1 MGLVSSSVPKKLKSD
16 RVSVQFRL
24 QRKPGSCARSVLA
37 AEQDFKEEK
46 ADCRK
51 QWSAMDSW
59 LSFIPSSTVH
69 SILLSGT
76 GVATVVYLGNCRYTL
91 DGLRRLRRLH

>member
-59 LSFIPSSTVH
+59 LSFIRSTVH

-76 GVATVVYLGNCRYTL
+76 GVATVVCLGNCRYAL
-91 DGLRRLRRLH
+91 DGLGRLRRLH